1 MFRKEQLILTMAEKL
16 LSCFRRRRT
25 NRSNFKRFRRRR
37 TNRSNFN
44 VYSHDPKEKVFE
56 ATKSADAVLLNEV
69 LQEMDCTERIALLAV
84 DENSEHTPLISAVRN
99 GNLDCVKVLVKYGA
113 DIEGQAYSFDCGERR
128 FRNFP
133 FQRCTPLFAAAANGY
148 LDVLTYLVENGAD
161 VNAVTRDFVDPH
173 MDRSNSPLTM
183 AIKREHID
191 TVKFLVDQGADVNLQ
206 VKGGSTALHIAANQH
221 FDALRIL
228 INSGRADVNAYS
240 DHNVTP
246 LMIACQWGCVKAVNC
261 LLQNGAKVNLQCSP
275 CGQTAL
281 HYALRPYKYGLDN
294 SSLRD
299 EIISSLIKNGADVN
313 LRGSDH
319 HSYTPLMLACM
330 ASYLKTVTFLIDQ
343 GANVDLQD
351 ENGDTALH
359 YAQYSQSNLFENQI
373 VSALLNAGA
382 SNLCN
387 NKGLTPLLL
396 ASNNG
401 NVTVV
406 ECIIK
411 QTEITKEQRIDA
423 LELLGA
429 TLALKQHYSVST
441 FKFVN
446 KGFMYIKRGM
456 IERFANPSNPLLK
469 QHIEPIAAYQNRTE
483 SQTLKQLAK
492 IKRDKDAIIMESLI
506 VRERILGKNNVELL
520 PQIRCVARYHENK
533 DFSSFFSLQRRAI
546 KIAQSSD
553 QTIFYDLRAIT
564 MIVWCKWFRLVKLD
578 AFVDWFDQIIHD
590 FEQEIQRA
598 EMKGHG
604 ISAACRLNQDELLLK
619 LILMISKF
627 DRDEDG
633 KPSSAALLF
642 LKTLCNFNPRDCYG
656 NTLFHQFVIQQC
668 RFPSYSYTG
677 AMKLLLNAGFNV
689 NAINRRGNTP
699 LHLAVTFKPTRRKS
713 FRNLTDMLEVLFD
726 GGAHH
731 DFVNRDG
738 KTPMDMAQTDKAR
751 VILSKRR
758 KLEVKGISVVPT
770 L

>member
-1 MFRKEQLILTMAEKL
+1 MAEKL

-25 NRSNFKRFRRRR
+25 NRSNFKRSRRRR

-44 VYSHDPKEKVFE
+44 AYSHGPKEKVFE

-84 DENSEHTPLISAVRN
+84 DENSEHTTLISAVRN
-99 GNLDCVKVLVKYGA
+99 GNLDCVKVLLKYGA
-113 DIEGQAYSFDCGERR
+113 DIEGQAYSFDCCERR
-128 FRNFP
+128 FRTFP
-133 FQRCTPLFAAAANGY
+133 FERCTPLFAAAAYGY
-148 LDVLTYLVENGAD
+148 LDILTYLVENGAD
-161 VNAVTRDFVDPH
+161 VNAVTRDFKDRH
-173 MDRSNSPLTM
+173 RDRSYSPLTM
-183 AIKREHID
+183 AIEREHID

-206 VKGGSTALHIAANQH
+206 VKGGSTALHIAAKRNQH
-221 FDALRIL
+221 FDALGIL

-246 LMIACQWGCVKAVNC
+246 LMIACQWGCAKAVNC
-261 LLQNGAKVNLQCSP
+261 LLQNGAKVNLQSSS
-275 CGQTAL
+275 CGRTAL
-281 HYALRPYKYGLDN
+281 HYALWRKYGLDN

-319 HSYTPLMLACM
+319 HSYTPLMLACKEG
-330 ASYLKTVTFLIDQ
+330 YLKTATFLIDQ

-359 YAQYSQSNLFENQI
+359 YAQYSQSKLFENQI

-469 QHIEPIAAYQNRTE
+469 QHIEPIEAYQNRTE

-492 IKRDKDAIIMESLI
+492 IKRDKDAIIMESLT

-520 PQIRCVARYHENK
+520 PQIRCVAHYLEKK

-546 KIAQSSD
+546 KIAQTSN
-553 QTIFYDLRAIT
+553 QTVFYDLRAIIMT
-564 MIVWCKWFRLVKLD
+564 VWCKWFRLVKLD
-578 AFVDWFDQIIHD
+578 AFVDWFDQIIRD

-598 EMKGHG
+598 EMKGRG
-604 ISAACRLNQDELLLK
+604 ISAAWSLKEGEFLLK
-619 LILMISKF
+619 LIVMISKV

-633 KPSSAALLF
+633 KPLSAALLF
-642 LKTLCNFNPRDCYG
+642 LKTLCNFNPRDNDDR

-677 AMKLLLNAGFNV
+677 AMKLLVNAGFNV

-699 LHLAVTFKPTRRKS
+699 LHLAVTFKPTRKKS

-738 KTPMDMAQTDKAR
+738 KTPLDMAQTDKAR
-751 VILSKRR
+751 MILSKRR